1 MRMSSKIFRTEKENG
16 QYRRTHEPSLC
27 NIHTQ
32 ELTFTKSLS
41 EHTRSLPSPPSSSS
55 TPPPTPCS
63 CWPTTNVGAALG
75 LSVPDPVDFR
85 TCVTT
90 VQKTTNENNHLNLL
104 SQVWIKP
111 KQTNRQTDTSLS
123 CLTTG
128 VFVYVQSIV
137 RVRACVLPFL
147 PLAPSLN
154 SMSNKRPDLVL
165 NVAQQK
171 QRVVGFPPKVNK
183 HYHLLRHSFEDGRH
197 RRRKKNNFATK
208 NITFDQRWRRT
219 AKVRQ
224 LARDFLS

>member
-16 QYRRTHEPSLC
+16 QYGRRHEPSLC

-137 RVRACVLPFL
+137 RVRACVCATVF
-147 PLAPSLN
+147 AIGAFSEF
-154 SMSNKRPDLVL
+154 DVE
-165 NVAQQK
+165 QK
-171 QRVVGFPPKVNK
+171 AGSCLKCRTIETTSCWFSPKGK
-183 HYHLLRHSFEDGRH
+183 
-197 RRRKKNNFATK
+197 
-208 NITFDQRWRRT
+208 
-219 AKVRQ
+219 
-224 LARDFLS
+224 